1 MAGQYKQLVQYGRGP
16 PIKAGQSE
24 PSSHLETTCEIHH
37 IYEEQTMLISETR
50 EKSAAGDSSE
60 PKQ

>member
-1 MAGQYKQLVQYGRGP
+1 MAGRYRQPVQYGRGP
-16 PIKAGQSE
+16 PIKAGQPE

-37 IYEEQTMLISETR
+37 IYEEQNMLISETR
-50 EKSAAGDSSE
+50 EKSAAGDSAE